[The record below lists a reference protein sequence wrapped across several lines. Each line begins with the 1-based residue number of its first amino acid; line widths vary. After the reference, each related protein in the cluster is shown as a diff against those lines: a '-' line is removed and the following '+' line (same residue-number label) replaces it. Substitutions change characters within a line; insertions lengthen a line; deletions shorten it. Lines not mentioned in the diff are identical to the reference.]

1 MKKLKLI
8 SAVCAA
14 VMLLCGCSSPISKE
28 EIEPP
33 EMPEANEVP
42 DNITITGAEMQES
55 LWYQEMCAEILNYE
69 YHCKVSERV
78 TNQDVKKA
86 LAQLPNDYPEVF
98 WLGDRYLAE
107 TCTDGSNVDLGLLK
121 DLEEE
126 DIPAM
131 AAELEEKGNE
141 IIAGVPEGST
151 YDKVLYIHDYITENC
166 KYDYKGADSPNNG
179 LWGTSYGCL
188 VQGSAVCQGYAE
200 AFIYLMN
207 KLGIESGI
215 CTGSNH
221 AWNYVNIDGKYYWLD
236 ATWDDMDSYA
246 DDYQAEHTYFLVN
259 SDMILRSRNI
269 DWTQGYFPDCT
280 SIDENYFVKNNAY
293 FDSYDRDKVIGYIE
307 GQADKPHCE
316 MMFSDYETYKKALYD
331 LINYGKIYKASNI
344 DKKKMK
350 YYRSDKMFVLDIIF

>member
-8 SAVCAA
+8 SAACAA

-121 DLEEE
+121 DLKEE

-331 LINYGKIYKASNI
+331 LINDGKIYKASNI